1 MSRRMELGLKSA
13 LVMMLSLT
21 TVQRS
26 WSQEPSVPAPFTPV
40 DPADRVVLT
49 VDDQIMKGTD
59 VEKFIDSLPPQYRAY
74 YRGPGRA
81 QLPQY
86 LVQMKV
92 LVEGAQKDNLQDQP
106 EVKEAI
112 SIATGSIMADAERK
126 HVEAKIAV
134 SDKDLKDL
142 YQKKKADFEE
152 VRIRHIVIQTDT
164 RSLDIPGG
172 ASGPPMPET
181 EARKKLEDLQKQLAV
196 GADFAQLAKANSA
209 DAATA
214 SAGGDMGYM
223 NRQNLLPPLANA
235 AFALNSGQVSD
246 IISTP
251 YGLEIIKVEDR
262 RTKPLSEVRQDLIAE
277 IRKAKADQVF
287 QEELSH
293 HKVVVDKAFFSP
305 TGPIV
310 SPAPH

>member
-1 MSRRMELGLKSA
+1 MTRRLELGLKSA
-13 LVMMLSLT
+13 LVMLLSLT
-21 TVQRS
+21 VQRG

-49 VDDQIMKGTD
+49 VDDQTMKGAD
-59 VEKFIDSLPPQYRAY
+59 VDKFIESLPPQYRAY
-74 YRGPGRA
+74 YQGPGRA
-81 QLPQY
+81 LLPQY

-92 LVEGAQKDNLQDQP
+92 LLEAAQKDNIEDLP

-126 HVEAKIAV
+126 HLEAKIAV
-134 SDKDLKDL
+134 SDKDIEDL
-142 YQKKKADFEE
+142 YQKKKTDFEE

-164 RSLDIPGG
+164 RSLDLPGG

-181 EARKKLEDLQKQLAV
+181 EARKKLEDLRKQLAD
-196 GADFAQLAKANSA
+196 GADFALLAKANSA

-214 SAGGDMGYM
+214 GAGGDMGYM
-223 NRQNLLPPLANA
+223 NRQNLLPPLAKA
-235 AFALNSGQVSD
+235 AFALNPSQVSD

-277 IRKAKADQVF
+277 IRKTKADQAF

-310 SPAPH
+310 SPAPR